1 MKTFLSDYK
10 FDILVITAV
19 FILTSFA
26 GYWNIPVERTQEA
39 RIAVTAREA
48 LEDGNWLIP
57 TLNGAPRLKKPP
69 LMTWIVALSYKCF
82 GKINEFS
89 ARFPSVLF
97 AYIAALGLF
106 FLGIRLFGRLEARVS
121 SLVMIT
127 AFQFIKHSR
136 LAEIDMALLLC
147 VLFTKMFWYLAL
159 SSRERKRLFYILGYI
174 AGAVAVNLKGPAGF
188 VIPFVSFLTLLLLM
202 KRFDEFKKW
211 LNPAGILLCIVLSS
225 SWYLLAVFH
234 EKRIAS
240 AVFRDELEI
249 AFIKGIDHPGP
260 FYYYLYTLFICFAP
274 WTVFMYAAAFFALV
288 KKEKNRE
295 MLFVLVWFFVS
306 LVLLSLTP
314 NKQPHYALLGFP
326 PMALITGWFAGD
338 IAKRK
343 SAKKYLM
350 IITCVLVSAVTA
362 GALADSFFLHK
373 KIYPDSSFKGFA
385 DKIKE
390 DKIDIRDIY
399 TYKFMNAEL
408 IFYLGGP
415 LPVIKPDELSRIL
428 KDRGNMYIITR
439 AEDAPDLPQGREL
452 IRYRYDGRIYVLLS
466 I

>member
-1 MKTFLSDYK
+1 MSNYK
-10 FDILVITAV
+10 SEILVITV
-19 FILTSFA
+19 IFILTSFA

-39 RIAVTAREA
+39 RVAVTAREA

-57 TLNGAPRLKKPP
+57 TLNGVPRLKKPP
-69 LMTWIVALSYKCF
+69 LMTWIVALSYKFF

-97 AYIAALGLF
+97 AYVAALGIF
-106 FLGIRLFGRLEARVS
+106 FLGVKLFGRLEATVS

-147 VLFTKMFWYLAL
+147 VLFTKMFWYLAF
-159 SSRERKRLFYILGYI
+159 SSQRRKRLFYILGYI

-188 VIPFVSFLTLLLLM
+188 VIPFISFLTLLLLL
-202 KRFDEFKKW
+202 KRFDEIKRW
-211 LNPAGILLCIVLSS
+211 LDPAGILLCIILSS
-225 SWYLLAVFH
+225 SWYMAAVLQ
-234 EKRIAS
+234 EKKIAS
-240 AVFRDELEI
+240 AVFKDELEI

-274 WTVFMYAAAFFALV
+274 WTVFMYAAAFFALI
-288 KKEKNRE
+288 KKGKNRE
-295 MLFVLVWFFVS
+295 ILFVLVWFFVS

-326 PMALITGWFAGD
+326 PMALITGWFAGN
-338 IAKRK
+338 IAARRNAKR
-343 SAKKYLM
+343 YVV
-350 IITCVLVSAVTA
+350 IITCILVSAVTA

-373 KIYPDSSFKGFA
+373 KIYPDSSFKGLA
-385 DKIKE
+385 DEIKK
-390 DKIDIRDIY
+390 DRIDIRDIY

-408 IFYLGGP
+408 IFYLGRP
-415 LPVIKPDELSRIL
+415 IPKIKSDEIKRFYEHG
-428 KDRGNMYIITR
+428 GNIYIITR
-439 AEDAPDLPQGREL
+439 AEDIPELPQGREL